1 MKEILD
7 VVVLVLFAFMV
18 FMFIKGFNKQQI
30 EKYTQKLDKNE
41 KKKSDNKETIDE

>member
-7 VVVLVLFAFMV
+7 VIVVALFAFMV

-30 EKYTQKLDKNE
+30 EKHTKRVEENE
-41 KKKSDNKETIDE
+41 KRMNSKKDKIDE